1 MCVWHVGWFCAVY
14 RPPMGGLLGGG
25 SVASRAW
32 EQSPSC
38 SCRTPFTHIK
48 VYGAAAARRSPESD
62 HFGGR
67 PSRPAYPAASV
78 CIHLHEVG
86 SAADGVGSPRH
97 GDADVAELDVLY
109 AVFRE
114 LQYTKRISTR
124 HP

>member
-1 MCVWHVGWFCAVY
+1 MCVACGVVLRGMSTAD
-14 RPPMGGLLGGG
+14 GGG
-25 SVASRAW
+25 VVRWGLGSVSSLGAAAELLMSDAVH
-32 EQSPSC
+32 SY
-38 SCRTPFTHIK
+38 K

-114 LQYTKRISTR
+114 LQHTKRIGAH